1 MEKIDVH
8 VYGDSYPLRAENREL
23 TEKAAREVDQVMRLF
38 AEKAPNFEPVR
49 LAVLS
54 AISFAEK
61 RIELEAELAA
71 VHEKIN
77 RINVFIGQN
86 LQE

>member
-8 VYGDSYPLRAENREL
+8 VYGDRYPLRAERREL
-23 TEKAAREVDQVMRLF
+23 TEKAAKDVDGTMRLY
-38 AEKAPNFEPVR
+38 AEQAPTFEPVK

-61 RIELEAELAA
+61 KIELEEEMASLKQKLATL
-71 VHEKIN
+71 
-77 RINVFIGQN
+77 NVLIGQN
-86 LQE
+86 LQ

>member
-1 MEKIDVH
+1 MEKIDVN
-8 VYGDSYPLRAENREL
+8 VYGDSYPLRAESREL
-23 TEKAAREVDQVMRLF
+23 TEKAAQDVDRVMRLF
-38 AEKAPNFEPVR
+38 AEKAPSFEPVR

-61 RIELEAELAA
+61 KIELEAELEELR
-71 VHEKIN
+71 EKIG
-77 RINVFIGQN
+77 RLNVFIGQN